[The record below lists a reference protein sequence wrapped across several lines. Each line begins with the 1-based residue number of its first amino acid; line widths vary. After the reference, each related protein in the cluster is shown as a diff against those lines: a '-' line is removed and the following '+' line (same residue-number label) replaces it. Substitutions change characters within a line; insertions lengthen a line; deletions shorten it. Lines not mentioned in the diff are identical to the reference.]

1 MLHYTFSGTTVLL
14 GLAALCLS
22 LLVGIYYY
30 RYRHR
35 RSSAKFNP
43 DLLRSTG
50 TVGQLSLCAAL
61 LTTFLT
67 INWTQ
72 YREETLYTG
81 PAMTVEELD
90 PDIPITYTKPE
101 PPPPPP
107 PPPPTI
113 ELTPDP
119 EVEAVEM
126 IDQAITE
133 DSPITFEDLAPA
145 PRREVAPPPPPPD
158 PPAPV
163 EITGPVLF
171 AERMPVFGEDCKK
184 LQGDERKQCSDR
196 ALLSFVQSGAGYPAL
211 AKENGIQG
219 VVVISFV
226 VEKDG
231 TVSTIRPLRE
241 QPGGLT
247 QAALQAVER
256 INQEG
261 MTFSPG
267 IQGGLPVRVAFNL
280 PVKFI
285 LSN

>member
-22 LLVGIYYY
+22 LLVGIYSY

-35 RSSAKFNP
+35 RSSAKFTP

-107 PPPPTI
+107 PPPKVEIT
-113 ELTPDP
+113 TDP
-119 EVEAVEM
+119 EIEAVEQ
-126 IDQAITE
+126 IDQTVTE
-133 DSPITFEDLAPA
+133 ETPIDFFQPPVPQAKKT
-145 PRREVAPPPPPPD
+145 VAPPPAPEPPPL
-158 PPAPV
+158 PV
-163 EITGPVLF
+163 DDTIVIF
-171 AERMPVFGEDCKK
+171 ADRMPVFGSDCKQ
-184 LQGDERKQCSDR
+184 LSGEERKRCSDA
-196 ALLSFVQSGAGYPAL
+196 ALLQFVQGGAKYPSL
-211 AKENGIQG
+211 ARETGIQG
-219 VVVISFV
+219 VVVVSFV

-231 TVSTIRPLRE
+231 TVSDIRALRE

-247 QAALQAVER
+247 DAALRAVQR
-256 INQEG
+256 INTEG

-267 IQGGLPVRVAFNL
+267 VQGGLPVRVAFNL